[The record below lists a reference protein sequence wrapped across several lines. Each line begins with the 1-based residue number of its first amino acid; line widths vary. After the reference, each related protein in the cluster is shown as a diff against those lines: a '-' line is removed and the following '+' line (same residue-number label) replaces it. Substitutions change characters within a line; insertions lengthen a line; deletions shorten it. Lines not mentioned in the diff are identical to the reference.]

1 MLIDLVS
8 LITLTTSMMLS
19 PVLVAANDAPEKGL
33 SSLPPYMATGKD
45 VSKHNFD
52 GANLELSDFSGAA
65 ADGASFRNA
74 NLAYSNLSLAKLN
87 GADLSGAS
95 LKFALIE
102 FTELENA
109 VGLTPEQL
117 AEACIPKATEEEKLK
132 VEGFDPVE
140 YQQPEGCLIWEHI
153 PRG

>member
-1 MLIDLVS
+1 MLIDLISVIS
-8 LITLTTSMMLS
+8 LTTSMMLS

-33 SSLPPYMATGKD
+33 ASLPPYTATGKD
-45 VSKHNFD
+45 INQHNFD
-52 GANLELSDFSGAA
+52 GANLELSSFSGASA
-65 ADGASFRNA
+65 EGASFRNA
-74 NLAYSNLSLAKLN
+74 NLAYANLSLAKLN
-87 GADLSGAS
+87 GVDLTGAS

-102 FTELENA
+102 YTELEDA

-117 AEACIPKATEEEKLK
+117 AEACMPKATEEEKLK